1 MSNAY
6 REFEFDLP
14 AALLSRL
21 VAIIDEIDSA
31 PLNPIGLDGVPD
43 TQGVYQ
49 LFHAGRLVYIGKTDS
64 EAGLRRRLERHALKV
79 QHRMGLDP
87 GLVTYKAV
95 RIYVFTAIDLETQLI
110 AHYGKIGGSGWNNSG
125 FGANDPGRK
134 RDHTKIKAANF
145 DALFPIDLDRPL
157 ESSFADCATAAQA
170 LARLKLELP
179 YNLRFENDGSS
190 PRRPHPDLA
199 RTPVDLNAVAATTRN
214 IVVEVT
220 RALPA
225 GWQATALRSHL
236 LLYKEVDET
245 YPDAEILART

>member
-21 VAIIDEIDSA
+21 IAVLDAMNSA
-31 PLNPIGLDGVPD
+31 PLNQMGLDGVPEA
-43 TQGVYQ
+43 QGVYQ
-49 LFHAGRLVYIGKTDS
+49 LFYDSKLVYIGKTDS
-64 EAGLRRRLERHALKV
+64 EAGLRRRLERHAQKI
-79 QHRMGLDP
+79 QHRVGLQP

-95 RIYVFTAIDLETQLI
+95 RIFVFTAIDLETQLI
-110 AHYGKIGGSGWNNSG
+110 AHYAKIGGSGWNNSG

-134 RDHTKIKAANF
+134 RDHTKIKATNF

-157 ESSFADCATAAQA
+157 ESTFADCDTAGQA

-179 YNLRFENDGSS
+179 YNLRFENDGLS

-199 RTPVDLNAVAATTRN
+199 NAPVNLGGIAATTRN
-214 IVVEVT
+214 IVVAVT
-220 RALPA
+220 KALPA

-236 LLYKEVDET
+236 LLYKETDET